1 MGNFSFII
9 SGISSSLYANISKLF
24 DLTQHHGVLHN
35 VRFVNPWIMWSSWKN
50 MNKLLFG
57 GISSMTTTIA
67 DKAFDNHNQWFLAQ
81 PYRHE
86 DEKIM
91 RIMHWSPPLPGDLKC
106 NIGFEWSKQH
116 QFLGASWAVRD
127 SQGTVLFHSRRS
139 FAQVFLVCSSLH
151 LNMVDVLWDEIQN
164 LELGQDY
171 PTLFIPNE
179 AYVMVEDRNRLSL
192 IARPLLPRVQ
202 NFNAVINALPRAWGL
217 TAHVHGRI
225 LDATYV
231 QLLFQ
236 TEIYLLSVQRREVWL
251 FNNWFVASQ
260 RWEAAPSL
268 NFVTTIDLWVQ
279 MRGIP
284 ILYVFEKTELEIAQE
299 LGEIISLDF
308 HDATSTQIAY
318 IRVRVRFGIT
328 DRLRFFQRITFE
340 SGETALIRFQYE
352 RLRRICSCFRFT
364 HNLNYYPYRQ
374 RFQSIDRE
382 RAVFRDS
389 VLRSSFNS
397 QSQMTD
403 SSLQVPLHPPPRVPS
418 SGDAITSGIM
428 RVLEVGESSRGVQDG
443 ESHNN
448 MNLGSHLRG
457 RTWSFFSVIRSQD
470 NTNNK
475 KLSKE
480 WEVF

>member
-1 MGNFSFII
+1 
-9 SGISSSLYANISKLF
+9 
-24 DLTQHHGVLHN
+24 
-35 VRFVNPWIMWSSWKN
+35 
-50 MNKLLFG
+50 
-57 GISSMTTTIA
+57 
-67 DKAFDNHNQWFLAQ
+67 
-81 PYRHE
+81 
-86 DEKIM
+86 
-91 RIMHWSPPLPGDLKC
+91 
-106 NIGFEWSKQH
+106 
-116 QFLGASWAVRD
+116 
-127 SQGTVLFHSRRS
+127 
-139 FAQVFLVCSSLH
+139 
-151 LNMVDVLWDEIQN
+151 MVDVLWDEIQN

-403 SSLQVPLHPPPRVPS
+403 SSLQVPLHPPPRIFPDSNISPS

-448 MNLGSHLRG
+448 MNLGESSKRKNL
-457 RTWSFFSVIRSQD
+457 VILQRDKESRQHKQQE
-470 NTNNK
+470 TEQRMGGILKPPK
-475 KLSKE
+475 KR
-480 WEVF
+480 

>member
-1 MGNFSFII
+1 
-9 SGISSSLYANISKLF
+9 
-24 DLTQHHGVLHN
+24 
-35 VRFVNPWIMWSSWKN
+35 
-50 MNKLLFG
+50 
-57 GISSMTTTIA
+57 
-67 DKAFDNHNQWFLAQ
+67 
-81 PYRHE
+81 
-86 DEKIM
+86 
-91 RIMHWSPPLPGDLKC
+91 
-106 NIGFEWSKQH
+106 
-116 QFLGASWAVRD
+116 
-127 SQGTVLFHSRRS
+127 
-139 FAQVFLVCSSLH
+139 
-151 LNMVDVLWDEIQN
+151 MVDVLWDEIQN

-352 RLRRICSCFRFT
+352 RLRRIYSCFRFT

-403 SSLQVPLHPPPRVPS
+403 SSLQVPLHPPPRVPTPPLNPQELAAATPYFPILRYSAFQALTIPTTQVDIGRQQIFPDSNISPS

-428 RVLEVGESSRGVQDG
+428 RVFEVGESSRGVQDG

-448 MNLGSHLRG
+448 MNLGESSKRKNL
-457 RTWSFFSVIRSQD
+457 VILQRDKESRQHKQQE
-470 NTNNK
+470 TEQRMGGILKPPK
-475 KLSKE
+475 KR
-480 WEVF
+480 